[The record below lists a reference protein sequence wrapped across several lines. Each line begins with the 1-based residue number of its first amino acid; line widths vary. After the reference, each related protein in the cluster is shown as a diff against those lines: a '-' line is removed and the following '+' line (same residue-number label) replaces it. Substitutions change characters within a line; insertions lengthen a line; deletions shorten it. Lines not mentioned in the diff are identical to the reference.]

1 MVQRNIKL
9 YGEKQKLK
17 EQRNRLDKKDIVSSE
32 DQVHFYLK
40 L

>member
-17 EQRNRLDKKDIVSSE
+17 EQRNRLDKKDIVFSE
-32 DQVHFYLK
+32 D
-40 L
+40 

>member
-32 DQVHFYLK
+32 D
-40 L
+40 